1 MNKDAVYVVKQPTH
15 SIVSIVVVDE
25 AKTPLHPA
33 AHSNLDQLADVTD
46 VIFVFSERFSVSG
59 FAPEKFSNLYRGCAY
74 IQGSGNVLGKPIFQ
88 AMLYAQE
95 IFRRHAAYVV
105 TDLERL
111 SKLRL
116 QNREILQTL
125 AGSAVVKP
133 ILRIKR
139 LSPEELYSIYLPEK
153 EKEEEEGKTPWWK
166 FWEDSSTTMNGEDRI
181 NSRYCSDSNLMFFK
195 QTLVKIFLKNYED
208 KKFKKYINTFS
219 EDDPSYLFASYIRE
233 LGIDNIDSSPEELT
247 NIGEL

>member
-1 MNKDAVYVVKQPTH
+1 MNKDAVYVVKQPMH

-25 AKTPLHPA
+25 AKTPLHPS
-33 AHSNLDQLADVTD
+33 AHANLDQLVDMTD
-46 VIFVFSERFSVSG
+46 VIFVFSDRFSVSG
-59 FAPEKFSNLYRGCAY
+59 FMPDKFTNLYRGCAY
-74 IQGSGNVLGKPIFQ
+74 IHGSGNVLGRPIFQ

-111 SKLRL
+111 GKIRF
-116 QNREILQTL
+116 QNKELLQTL
-125 AGSAVVKP
+125 TASAIVKP

-153 EKEEEEGKTPWWK
+153 LEEEEKTPWWK
-166 FWEDSSTTMNGEDRI
+166 FWKTEPATTQEEDRI

-208 KKFKKYINTFS
+208 KKFMKYINTFS

>member
-1 MNKDAVYVVKQPTH
+1 MNKDAVYVVKQPIH

-25 AKTPLHPA
+25 AKTPLHPS
-33 AHSNLDQLADVTD
+33 AHSNLDQLVDMAD
-46 VIFVFSERFSVSG
+46 VIFVFSDRFSVSG
-59 FAPEKFSNLYRGCAY
+59 FIPDKFTSLYRGCAY
-74 IQGSGNVLGKPIFQ
+74 IYGSGNVLGRPIFQ

-105 TDLERL
+105 TDLERIG
-111 SKLRL
+111 KLRF
-116 QNREILQTL
+116 QNKELLQTL
-125 AGSAVVKP
+125 AASAIAKP

-153 EKEEEEGKTPWWK
+153 QDEEEKVPWWK
-166 FWEDSSTTMNGEDRI
+166 FWETRSTTTPEGDRI

-195 QTLVKIFLKNYED
+195 QTLVKILLKNYED
-208 KKFKKYINTFS
+208 KKFMKYVNTFS

-247 NIGEL
+247 NVGREL

>member
-1 MNKDAVYVVKQPTH
+1 MNKDAVYVVKQPIH

-25 AKTPLHPA
+25 AKTPLHPS
-33 AHSNLDQLADVTD
+33 AHSNLDQLVDMTD
-46 VIFVFSERFSVSG
+46 VIFVFSDRFSVSG
-59 FAPEKFSNLYRGCAY
+59 FMPDKFTSLYRGCAY
-74 IQGSGNVLGKPIFQ
+74 IYGSGSVLGRPIFQ

-105 TDLERL
+105 TDLERIG
-111 SKLRL
+111 KLRF
-116 QNREILQTL
+116 QNKELLQTL
-125 AGSAVVKP
+125 AASAIAKP

-153 EKEEEEGKTPWWK
+153 QDEEEKVPWWK
-166 FWEDSSTTMNGEDRI
+166 FWETKSTTTPEGDRI

-195 QTLVKIFLKNYED
+195 QTLVKILLKNYED
-208 KKFKKYINTFS
+208 KKFMKYVNTFS

-247 NIGEL
+247 NVGREL